1 VHRTRPGYYYVRAL
15 VTDDD
20 GGLTHT
26 EMTRTRLD
34 EQLRLADDAVRTA
47 RELRPDLTAD
57 EAAEIRLGGPRG
69 SVAYAGF
76 RIKQFDLGFR
86 RP

>member
-1 VHRTRPGYYYVRAL
+1 MRSWGMVAAVLAAG
-15 VTDDD
+15 

-34 EQLRLADDAVRTA
+34 EQLRLADEAVRTA
-47 RELRPDLTAD
+47 RELRPGLTAE
-57 EAAEIRLGGPRG
+57 EAEEIHRDVRLGGLRG

-76 RIKQFDLGFR
+76 RIKQFDIGLGW
-86 RP
+86 P